1 MRAFIVIGVL
11 LIALGGLIL
20 AGKLNYKTSE
30 QVVDVGIL
38 KAEVHEKKS
47 LPEWA
52 GVVALIAGVGFLL
65 YGRRGGRS
73 SAAD

>member
-1 MRAFIVIGVL
+1 MRAFIAIGIL

-20 AGKLNYKTSE
+20 AGKLTYKTSE

-47 LPEWA
+47 LPEWL
-52 GVVALIAGVGFLL
+52 GGLALIAGVGFLL
-65 YGRRGGRS
+65 YGRRGS
-73 SAAD
+73 Q